1 MKIRTKIILGSGLP
15 LLMVSL
21 LLAGSIL
28 RVLYVARSNTVERM
42 MDSAA
47 GYVAAGIDRDNARAM
62 ELSGMLAASQRAGLF
77 GDRARSL
84 ALARE
89 VLVGTPQITG
99 AYFAYEPDADG
110 NDAAASRSGL
120 DPRALGKGGRFIPYW
135 FRRIDRPGEIALEPL
150 IDMEKS
156 YYYRGVANRL
166 QGRPEDVGVQLSGG
180 ISRLYRERP
189 EPNAREL
196 RMITEPYVYNGKLMV
211 EQTAPI
217 LRNGK
222 FAGIAGVDRA
232 LDDISQE
239 LHRLRPYPTAEF
251 ILLSQRG
258 RIVAATRDSRLR
270 AMRLEDTPYADLLA
284 RLFRGELNQLLTL
297 DDPVTGEPTL
307 FIGKPIAHG
316 NWYLL
321 LSVPRAEITGMI
333 ISRGLMI
340 ALGFVLGVLLAVLVT
355 IYVLRHLIARIEQA
369 AATVTEVAAGDLT
382 PRVDSAATDE
392 SGDMLRAIGRMVQS
406 LDGLVHKIKD
416 SSVEVTA
423 AATEISASAQQQR
436 ESSSEFGA
444 STSQIAASTNEISAT
459 SRELLQTMTQV
470 SAATAATVEV
480 ANRGRSDLDRM
491 EATMQQLLEATAS
504 ISGKL
509 AVISERAN
517 NIGAV
522 VTTITR
528 VADQTNLLSLNAAI
542 EAEKA
547 GEYGLGFSVVAREIR
562 RLADQTAVATL
573 DIERIVGE
581 MQSSVSSGVM
591 EMDRFDEQVRSGVQE
606 TTRIGTE
613 LEGIIGQ
620 VEGLGPR
627 FEQAQQ
633 SMQAQVIGAGQIN
646 DAMMQLREMALVS
659 GQSAERLHATSA
671 QLLGAI
677 QSLNTEVARFRT
689 IEA

>member
-1 MKIRTKIILGSGLP
+1 MTFAKRFRWSALVATETAAFQA
-15 LLMVSL
+15 MVGRFMP
-21 LLAGSIL
+21 AGMPASRDAADYRPGPGPNRAYAVRIMHDDRYHQDKAL
-28 RVLYVARSNTVERM
+28 IMQPIGESATLVARRTRAAVEALERRASGRM
-42 MDSAA
+42 AA
-47 GYVAAGIDRDNARAM
+47 TAALGF
-62 ELSGMLAASQRAGLF
+62 L
-77 GDRARSL
+77 SL
-84 ALARE
+84 ALLWLNHWFAQRPVIAAIDRVASNLEAISTGEADLSRRLDNRSADELGSLAR
-89 VLVGTPQITG
+89 
-99 AYFAYEPDADG
+99 
-110 NDAAASRSGL
+110 GL
-120 DPRALGKGGRFIPYW
+120 DST
-135 FRRIDRPGEIALEPL
+135 LE
-150 IDMEKS
+150 
-156 YYYRGVANRL
+156 R
-166 QGRPEDVGVQLSGG
+166 
-180 ISRLYRERP
+180 
-189 EPNAREL
+189 
-196 RMITEPYVYNGKLMV
+196 
-211 EQTAPI
+211 
-217 LRNGK
+217 
-222 FAGIAGVDRA
+222 
-232 LDDISQE
+232 
-239 LHRLRPYPTAEF
+239 
-251 ILLSQRG
+251 
-258 RIVAATRDSRLR
+258 VAALVERVAGASGQMG
-270 AMRLEDTPYADLLA
+270 AVA
-284 RLFRGELNQLLTL
+284 
-297 DDPVTGEPTL
+297 
-307 FIGKPIAHG
+307 
-316 NWYLL
+316 
-321 LSVPRAEITGMI
+321 AEIT
-333 ISRGLMI
+333 
-340 ALGFVLGVLLAVLVT
+340 
-355 IYVLRHLIARIEQA
+355 
-369 AATVTEVAAGDLT
+369 
-382 PRVDSAATDE
+382 
-392 SGDMLRAIGRMVQS
+392 
-406 LDGLVHKIKD
+406 
-416 SSVEVTA
+416 
-423 AATEISASAQQQR
+423 ASAQQQR